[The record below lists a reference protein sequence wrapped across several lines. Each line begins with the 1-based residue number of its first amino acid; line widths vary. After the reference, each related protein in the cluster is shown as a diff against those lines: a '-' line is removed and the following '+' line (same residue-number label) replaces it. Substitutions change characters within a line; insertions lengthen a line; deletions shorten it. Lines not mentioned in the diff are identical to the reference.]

1 MKDATLKELQSMLL
15 KHIQTDLSPKRSVR
29 KNYNPK
35 VWGPPAWKF
44 LDKIA
49 MGYPVKPTHHDQMQ
63 MLDFLQSLGH
73 MLLPCAR
80 CRENYMDFC
89 ERNPPMNAVAS
100 KKKVKAWLNRL
111 KAKTEKA

>member
-1 MKDATLKELQSMLL
+1 MKDVTLKELQLMLL
-15 KHIQTDLSPKRSVR
+15 KQIQTDLSLKRSVR

-49 MGYPVKPTHHDQMQ
+49 QGHPVKPTMRDKME

-73 MLLPCAR
+73 VLPCAR
-80 CRENYMDFC
+80 CRENHIAFSQKL
-89 ERNPPMNAVAS
+89 PPMSAVAS
-100 KKKVKAWLNRL
+100 KRKVKAWLDRL
-111 KAKTEKA
+111 KAKTNKG